1 MIEDI
6 RGKIVFCLVLCII
19 TLVLL
24 SPFIWLVIQ
33 SFQTNLELTSIP
45 PRIKPHQEDPFINYK
60 ALLLQKFP
68 SRSQEAI
75 DIAIP
80 KEARIIP
87 KAMINSVIV
96 ALSTVVLVLVFSFF
110 PAYTFARFKF
120 KYRNSL
126 LFSIVVLRMFPVIIL
141 IVPLFVM
148 VKKIGLINNLLSLI
162 ITYTGFLIPYAI
174 WMLVAYFETI
184 PVEIEESAIIEGC
197 SNLQVIIKILLP
209 LAKPGITAVAI
220 FVAIMSWNEFLLASI
235 FVSSI
240 DLFTLP
246 IVISTFNSN
255 IQMVAY
261 DYMITAGV
269 IGTIAP
275 IMFIFFLQRYIVGGL
290 TGGAFK

>member
-1 MIEDI
+1 MIKDI
-6 RGKIVFCLVLCII
+6 RGKIVFCLGLSII

-33 SFQTNLELTSIP
+33 SFQTNLELTGIP

-60 ALLLQKFP
+60 ALLLQKYP
-68 SRSQEAI
+68 ARSQEAI
-75 DIAIP
+75 DTAIP
-80 KEARIIP
+80 KEARVIP
-87 KAMINSVIV
+87 KAMLNSLIV

-120 KYRNSL
+120 KYRDSL
-126 LFSIVVLRMFPVIIL
+126 LFSVLALRMFPVIIL

-148 VKKIGLINNLLSLI
+148 VKKIGLIDNLLSLI
-162 ITYTGFLIPYAI
+162 IVYAGFLIPYAI
-174 WMLVAYFETI
+174 WMLTAYFETI
-184 PVEIEESAIIEGC
+184 PVEMEESAIIEGC
-197 SNLQVIIKILLP
+197 SSLQVIIKILLP
-209 LAKPGITAVAI
+209 LAKPGIMAVAI

-246 IVISTFNSN
+246 VVVSTFNSN

-261 DYMITAGV
+261 DYMITVGV
-269 IGTIAP
+269 IGAIVP
-275 IMFIFFLQRYIVGGL
+275 VMFVFFLQRYIVGGL
-290 TGGAFK
+290 TSGAIK